1 MKIQVKKNLVIF
13 RRPYEWETISKRL
26 VETHGPSIMISWKC
40 KRELG
45 FTVRRHKGLV
55 TYAEKFAG
63 EAGDD
68 EWYGDE
74 KDLKNRFCYEDQ
86 IHLDFYS
93 ESAMTYF
100 LLKYV
105 EN

>member
-13 RRPYEWETISKRL
+13 QNPEEWEMISKRL
-26 VETHGPSIMISWKC
+26 VETYGPSIMISWKC

-45 FTVRRHKGLV
+45 FTVRRHRGLV
-55 TYAEKFAG
+55 RYFEKYG
-63 EAGDD
+63 EEDGWLDP
-68 EWYGDE
+68 E
-74 KDLKNRFCYEDQ
+74 LKNKFCYEEQ

-100 LLKYV
+100 LLKYI
-105 EN
+105 ES